1 MRVFLA
7 RSCRV
12 YVGSVVLAMLFS
24 SQAIAADSL
33 SAEPTGDLSLSR
45 AIDAAL
51 RRNPELAVSSYE
63 LKFSEA
69 RIAQAKRR
77 PIPEISLELENFA
90 GSGETKGV
98 DALEATLALSQVIEL
113 GDKRTYRVNVA
124 AANRELS
131 GIDRKAQQ
139 MDVLVEVTRR
149 FIDVVL
155 AQQAMT
161 LATRAKALT
170 EQTLSAI
177 TARVEAARSPLA
189 EQSRAAIALTR
200 ANIDQEQ
207 AANDLQSARRALA
220 ALWGARTASFTTAT
234 ADLFSFPE
242 VQSFESLTARLQG
255 NPDFLRFATE
265 ARLRDAEIRLAQVQ
279 AKPDLTVSV
288 GVRRL
293 EATND
298 TALVAGV
305 SIPVA
310 MANRNNGVIREAE
323 FRREQLRVQSSTALL
338 KAEAALFGLYQ
349 KMLSARMRVTTLRRD
364 AIPQAEAA
372 LTQTQ
377 SGYERGRFSYLELAS
392 TQQEL
397 LSLQSVAI
405 DAAADYHRL
414 LAEIER
420 LTGEPLINDYLE
432 APQP

>member
-12 YVGSVVLAMLFS
+12 YVGSAMLAMLFLS
-24 SQAIAADSL
+24 NAIAGDSL
-33 SAEPTGDLSLSR
+33 PAEPTGDLSLSR

-69 RIAQAKRR
+69 RIAQAQRR

-98 DALEATLALSQVIEL
+98 EALEATLALSQVIEL
-113 GDKRTYRVNVA
+113 GDKRAYRVSVA
-124 AANRELS
+124 AVNRELS

-139 MDVLVEVTRR
+139 MDVLAEVTRR

-155 AQQAMT
+155 AQQAVT
-161 LATRAKALT
+161 LTTRAHALL
-170 EQTLSAI
+170 EQTHAAI
-177 TARVEAARSPLA
+177 TVRVEAARSPLA

-207 AANDLQSARRALA
+207 AVNNLQSARRALA
-220 ALWGARTASFTTAT
+220 ALWGARSVSFATAT
-234 ADLFSFPE
+234 ADLFVFPE
-242 VQSFESLTARLQG
+242 VQSFESLSARLQS

-279 AKPDLTVSV
+279 SKSDLTVSV

-293 EATND
+293 EMTSD

-305 SIPVA
+305 SMPLP
-310 MANRNNGVIREAE
+310 MANRNQGAIREAE

-338 KAEAALFGLYQ
+338 QAEATLFGLYQ

-372 LTQTQ
+372 LAQTQ
-377 SGYERGRFSYLELAS
+377 SGYERGRFSYLELAA

-397 LSLQSVAI
+397 LSLQAI
-405 DAAADYHRL
+405 AVDAAADYHRL
-414 LAEIER
+414 IAEIER
-420 LTGEPLINDYLE
+420 LTGEPLTHDYLE
-432 APQP
+432 APLP